1 MRYLRDIKSHLLQA
15 LPNDGTKVAL
25 ALNCWSANDHKS
37 FMAIMAY
44 FINTQW
50 NYHEVMLGFEPLQ
63 GQHSGENLAGV
74 LNNVIIKHE
83 LSD

>member
-1 MRYLRDIKSHLLQA
+1 
-15 LPNDGTKVAL
+15 
-25 ALNCWSANDHKS
+25 
-37 FMAIMAY
+37 MAIMAY